1 MTRPRAFWLR
11 DVLGPAPGTPPL
23 SWCCLPISGW
33 HCVAFLKCA
42 FKMQSPCFKKVPD
55 TTEIILKISSWNKYE
70 KFLPP
75 QPTGTKCSASGT
87 KGTPNRR
94 TSVPGCSGPAGA
106 RTAQAPAPAPPPAR
120 AAVPHRATLF
130 PSNCV
135 PWKHFFSQSW
145 GPQVKSHECCFTSH
159 MFWLR
164 AGGKRCI
171 SLLFT

>member
-23 SWCCLPISGW
+23 LWCCLPISGW

-106 RTAQAPAPAPPPAR
+106 RTAHGPGPGPTTGKSS
-120 AAVPHRATLF
+120 RATQGHTF
-130 PSNCV
+130 PIQLCSM
-135 PWKHFFSQSW
+135 
-145 GPQVKSHECCFTSH
+145 ET
-159 MFWLR
+159 
-164 AGGKRCI
+164 
-171 SLLFT
+171 LLFSVLGTSG